1 MLGSESGSGRRET
14 HQGLIIAAS
23 LIFLMLPF
31 TTTFNELLTSFIMKV
46 QLYTFIESYVA
57 PVVARMTAAI
67 LHYVFGLQAGAS
79 GELLAIQA
87 GGRSID
93 AYIIWNCIGWQ
104 SLILYGITIITGL
117 RGSYTR
123 VSKVVCTVIG
133 LQGTI
138 LLNIM
143 RLVLV
148 VLVALFWGS
157 MPAGIFHDYA
167 GTLLTLVWLVAFWE
181 LSYTHILQPTT
192 ATSN

>member
-1 MLGSESGSGRRET
+1 
-14 HQGLIIAAS
+14 
-23 LIFLMLPF
+23 MLPF
-31 TTTFNELLTSFIMKV
+31 ATTFNELLTSLIMKI

-104 SLILYGITIITGL
+104 SLILYGITIVTGL

-123 VSKVVCTVIG
+123 VSKLVCTVIG

-148 VLVALFWGS
+148 VLVALFWGG
-157 MPAGIFHDYA
+157 MPAGLFHDYG
-167 GTLLTLVWLVAFWE
+167 GTLLTLIWLVAFWE
-181 LSYTHILQPTT
+181 LSYKYVLQP
-192 ATSN
+192 ANALSD